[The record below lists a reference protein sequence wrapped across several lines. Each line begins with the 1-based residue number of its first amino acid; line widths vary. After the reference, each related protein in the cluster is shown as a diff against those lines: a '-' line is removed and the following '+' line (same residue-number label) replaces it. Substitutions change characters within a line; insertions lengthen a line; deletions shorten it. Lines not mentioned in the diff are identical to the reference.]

1 MAILPSER
9 NRTEIITNKSHSNME
24 TNKQQEFREALA
36 ESRDIFEKSASCIDA
51 EILRLQEQRKVLEQ
65 DYKERNKRIQEQFNA
80 KTEHSIACRR
90 KQQAYNLKRS
100 IGGILSQW
108 QSPVIDAQNAQVQ
121 FEMKED
127 RIEMSI
133 TIPFKPYEF
142 PKH

>member
-1 MAILPSER
+1 
-9 NRTEIITNKSHSNME
+9 ME
-24 TNKQQEFREALA
+24 TKQDQKLREALA
-36 ESRDIFEKSASCIDA
+36 VSRDIYEQSVSVIDK
-51 EILRLQEQRKVLEQ
+51 EIKRLQEQRNLAKQVYKRQ
-65 DYKERNKRIQEQFNA
+65 KERLHDLFNA
-80 KTEHSIACRR
+80 PTEHSIACRR

-108 QSPVIDAQNAQVQ
+108 QSPVIDAQTAQVQ

-127 RIEMSI
+127 HIAMSI

>member
-1 MAILPSER
+1 
-9 NRTEIITNKSHSNME
+9 ME
-24 TNKQQEFREALA
+24 TKHNQRFRECLTA
-36 ESRDIFEKSASCIDA
+36 SRYIFVKSVCGIDA

-80 KTEHSIACRR
+80 PTEHSIACRR

-100 IGGILSQW
+100 IGGILTQW
-108 QSPVIDAQNAQVQ
+108 KSPVIDAQSAQVQ

-127 RIEMSI
+127 HIAMSI

>member
-1 MAILPSER
+1 
-9 NRTEIITNKSHSNME
+9 ME

-36 ESRDIFEKSASCIDA
+36 VIREKFEKRTFGIDL
-51 EILRLQEQRKVLEQ
+51 EIERLKRMRKNIEQH
-65 DYKERNKRIQEQFNA
+65 YKMQKESIQEQFNA
-80 KTEHSIACRR
+80 PTEHSVACRR
-90 KQQAYNLKRS
+90 KEQAYNLKRS

-108 QSPVIDAQNAQVQ
+108 QSPVIDAQSAQVQ

-127 RIEMSI
+127 HIAMSI

>member
-1 MAILPSER
+1 
-9 NRTEIITNKSHSNME
+9 ME
-24 TNKQQEFREALA
+24 TKHDQEFREALA
-36 ESRDIFEKSASCIDA
+36 AKREAFEKRVFCIDL
-51 EILRLQEQRKVLEQ
+51 EIERLKRKRKNIVQ
-65 DYKERNKRIQEQFNA
+65 DYKSQKDALHDLFNA
-80 KTEHSIACRR
+80 PTEHSIACRR

-108 QSPVIDAQNAQVQ
+108 QSPVIDAQSAQVQ

-127 RIEMSI
+127 HIAMSI

>member
-1 MAILPSER
+1 
-9 NRTEIITNKSHSNME
+9 ME

-36 ESRDIFEKSASCIDA
+36 SSREIYEKSVSVIDA
-51 EILRLQEQRKVLEQ
+51 DIKQLQEQRKLL
-65 DYKERNKRIQEQFNA
+65 ERNYKICKESILKIFNA
-80 KTEHSIACRR
+80 PTEHSIACRR
-90 KQQAYNLKRS
+90 KQNAYNLKRS

-108 QSPVIDAQNAQVQ
+108 QSPVIDAQSAQVQ

-127 RIEMSI
+127 HIAMSI

>member
-1 MAILPSER
+1 
-9 NRTEIITNKSHSNME
+9 ME
-24 TNKQQEFREALA
+24 TNQDQKLREALA
-36 ESRDIFEKSASCIDA
+36 VSRDIYEQSVSVIDK
-51 EILRLQEQRKVLEQ
+51 EIKRLQEQRNLAKQVYKRQ
-65 DYKERNKRIQEQFNA
+65 KERLHDLFNA
-80 KTEHSIACRR
+80 PTEHSIACRR

-108 QSPVIDAQNAQVQ
+108 QSPVIDAQTAQVQ

-127 RIEMSI
+127 HIAMTI

>member
-1 MAILPSER
+1 
-9 NRTEIITNKSHSNME
+9 ME

-36 ESRDIFEKSASCIDA
+36 AIREKFEKRTFGIDL
-51 EILRLQEQRKVLEQ
+51 EIERLKRMRKNIEQH
-65 DYKERNKRIQEQFNA
+65 YKMQKESLQQLFNA
-80 KTEHSIACRR
+80 PTEHSIACRR

-108 QSPVIDAQNAQVQ
+108 QSPVIDAQSAQVQ

-127 RIEMSI
+127 HIAMSI

-142 PKH
+142 PQH

>member
-1 MAILPSER
+1 
-9 NRTEIITNKSHSNME
+9 ME
-24 TNKQQEFREALA
+24 TKHNQEFRECLA
-36 ESRDIFEKSASCIDA
+36 TSREIYEKRVSCIDA

-80 KTEHSIACRR
+80 PTEHSIACRR

-108 QSPVIDAQNAQVQ
+108 QSPVIDAQSAQVQ

-127 RIEMSI
+127 HIAMSI